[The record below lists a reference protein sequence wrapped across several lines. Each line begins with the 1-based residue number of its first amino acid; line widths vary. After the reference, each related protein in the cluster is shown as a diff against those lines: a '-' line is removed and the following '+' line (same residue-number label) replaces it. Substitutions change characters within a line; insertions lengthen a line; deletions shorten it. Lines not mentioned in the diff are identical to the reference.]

1 MKFEQPTIEL
11 LKIKTEEV
19 AAKGNP
25 FLNPS
30 GADGDADV

>member
-19 AAKGNP
+19 AAGILDNRSDNNS
-25 FLNPS
+25 LY
-30 GADGDADV
+30 D

>member
-19 AAKGNP
+19 TAG
-25 FLNPS
+25 FLDNPS
-30 GADGDADV
+30 GRDDRYE